1 MCGCRA
7 LSELEVAQ
15 VKESFRGTYR
25 VRDRCLFIVGIH
37 ANELTGPLG
46 THSLR
51 KTLPRRAWE
60 FFQHDLLKVQKVL
73 GHRVSKAR
81 LVISGSITGK
91 SRRFSWQRRRPVS
104 RLMDFL
110 ITSRPMRSLSA

>member
-60 FFQHDLLKVQKVL
+60 FFQHDLLKVQKAL
-73 GHRVSKAR
+73 GHQSIQSTISNLGVDHGKIKA
-81 LVISGSITGK
+81 
-91 SRRFSWQRRRPVS
+91 FF
-104 RLMDFL
+104 M
-110 ITSRPMRSLSA
+110 AA